1 LKELLLFGP
10 FVGSLSYEYSKFA
23 PYAIFLKKTNP
34 NFELAVFT
42 RPERF
47 DLYGTHANYLIP
59 LKLNND
65 NEKDQIF
72 FKSKNLHI
80 DDYELMI
87 RKIYLMYSKRF
98 DKIAHIYP
106 NIKDF
111 YYQVK
116 HQFPRNRTSFD
127 FQSRIQNQVIVNNL
141 LKNKIPVVIVP
152 PKNSPKFF
160 IELNS
165 LIGNNELSSK
175 YSFIIDQNRSENFYF
190 NVNSLTPILNES
202 STLGYLIEIIKKSQ
216 LVVSKKNDI
225 TNLAILMGIPTV
237 IIGEKSRIFNPSN
250 TEVTFC
256 SEDNVINLLSTKL
269 SLTKKRNNNFDC
281 I

>member
-1 LKELLLFGP
+1 MKELLLAGP
-10 FVGSLSYEYSKFA
+10 FIGSLKYEYCYFV
-23 PYAIFLKKTNP
+23 PYILFLKKNRP
-34 NFELAVFT
+34 DLELAVFT

-47 DLYGTHANYLIP
+47 DLYGQYANYLVP
-59 LKLNND
+59 LRLEND
-65 NEKDQIF
+65 IEKDQIF
-72 FKSKNLHI
+72 YKSKNFDNI
-80 DDYELMI
+80 DYELLVK
-87 RKIYLMYSKRF
+87 KIYYMYSQRF

-116 HQFPRNRTSFD
+116 CQFPRNRMLYD
-127 FQSRIQNQVIVNNL
+127 FQPREENRLEINNL
-141 LKNKIPVVIVP
+141 LKNKSPILIILS
-152 PKNSPKFF
+152 KNSSELFF
-160 IELNS
+160 KLDEVIKK
-165 LIGNNELSSK
+165 NNELK
-175 YSFIIDQNRSENFYF
+175 NNYLFITDSDQTENFY
-190 NVNSLTPILNES
+190 NINNLNIIQNSTSI
-202 STLGYLIEIIKKSQ
+202 GYITEIIKKSQ

-237 IIGEKSRIFNPSN
+237 IIGKKSRIFNPSN

-256 SEDNVINLLSTKL
+256 SEDNIINLLSTEL